1 MRAPWLVFMCL
12 CLRRCVAAPPAKP
25 PAKPRAVLFDFDGSL
40 AQSENAHRKRFAAAT
55 GVDVSEARWFAEC
68 VGHDSAW
75 IVAHLL
81 GREDA
86 PAEVLRDLAARAAS
100 PAFLDDVVLTK
111 GARELLAALEG
122 TPCAI
127 VSSGLRSY
135 IEGCLARWGLS
146 DAFAC
151 LVAGDDD
158 EPGEHKPS
166 PAPYLHAA
174 KRLGVA
180 PEDCYAVEDSPSGI
194 QSALAAG
201 VAVVAVLN
209 PANEGLDVLARCAA
223 VVDDLSDT
231 SLFV

>member
-1 MRAPWLVFMCL
+1 VRNSVFG
-12 CLRRCVAAPPAKP
+12 AA
-25 PAKPRAVLFDFDGSL
+25 
-40 AQSENAHRKRFAAAT
+40 FAAAGADST
-55 GVDVSEARWFAEC
+55 PRRAPRTKHASTRAEDEARLEKHA
-68 VGHDSAW
+68 SAR
-75 IVAHLL
+75 V
-81 GREDA
+81 
-86 PAEVLRDLAARAAS
+86 
-100 PAFLDDVVLTK
+100 
-111 GARELLAALEG
+111 EG
-122 TPCAI
+122 SI
-127 VSSGLRSY
+127 RRY